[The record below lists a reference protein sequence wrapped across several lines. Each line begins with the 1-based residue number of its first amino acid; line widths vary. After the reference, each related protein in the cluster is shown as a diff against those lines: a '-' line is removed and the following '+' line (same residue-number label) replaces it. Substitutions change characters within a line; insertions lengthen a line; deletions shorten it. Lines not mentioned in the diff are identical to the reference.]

1 MLATNKDY
9 LQVRNF
15 LFFNVSN
22 ILENIVAIRENQ
34 KNSSQDLFSISQQ
47 GFESRISWKSS
58 NKNFSKLQI
67 LANEKESLGVYVSG
81 NLLEDFK
88 QIENYIRQTLY
99 TSELFIVFVEKAK
112 KIFTRSGSMM
122 IALDISTTEDK
133 KYEGIIF
140 PKRAVELSNK
150 VENKQLYWVK
160 ARINQPKS
168 KKPKPKEILDNGAEA
183 DTGNEIGEEYTT
195 LPKLII
201 ENLVAFEKGVSDL
214 FAEEGSIS
222 LNSQQTLAKINW
234 SQIKNDPTAINNT
247 ENCSATFIQPQ
258 KKVLKIPISVGV
270 ENLKKIKQALKILT
284 TSASSKSSSTINSS
298 TNLTTNSK
306 DYTQDL
312 VSLQVEIEVKKD
324 HWQKSKKIIQIN
336 KQEVANLA
344 QSFPCIRIE
353 A

>member
-1 MLATNKDY
+1 
-9 LQVRNF
+9 
-15 LFFNVSN
+15 
-22 ILENIVAIRENQ
+22 
-34 KNSSQDLFSISQQ
+34 
-47 GFESRISWKSS
+47 
-58 NKNFSKLQI
+58 
-67 LANEKESLGVYVSG
+67 
-81 NLLEDFK
+81 
-88 QIENYIRQTLY
+88 
-99 TSELFIVFVEKAK
+99 
-112 KIFTRSGSMM
+112 
-122 IALDISTTEDK
+122 LDISTTEDK

-168 KKPKPKEILDNGAEA
+168 KKSKPKEILDNGAEA

-222 LNSQQTLAKINW
+222 FNSQQTLAKINW

-247 ENCSATFIQPQ
+247 ENCSATLIQPQ

-270 ENLKKIKQALKILT
+270 ENLKKIKQALKNLT
-284 TSASSKSSSTINSS
+284 TSASSKSSSTINSTINSS

-324 HWQKSKKIIQIN
+324 HWQKSKKIIQTN

-353 A
+353 AS